1 MNIKVICPVCDADIL
16 LNDDTKVS
24 EVVKCTECGTQ
35 LVVDKI
41 DGIDTELSVAP
52 EVEEDWGE

>member
-16 LNDDTKVS
+16 LNNDTKVS
-24 EVVKCTECGTQ
+24 EVIKCTECGTE

-41 DGIDTELSVAP
+41 DGTDTLLSIAP